1 MALTIKYN
9 PKLSPEE
16 NFNELLKDAGY
27 PVSRIADLRIAKEAT
42 PIETLPEDGRNTVV
56 YIEVPADLAAKY
68 DNENQEDVTPQTEG
82 NKVYRHR
89 YKRISLM
96 SLLNTNPVGVD
107 SEVNYDPINDTLS
120 GANKPMM
127 KLMGADKV
135 FTDEFIQSRTSISGT
150 DGDVVRYGTNRIRGS
165 FIANN
170 CFIDINLPEEATYTL
185 KADATAGKQ
194 LLFKLTLNG
203 QGDTSEYSV
212 PKGTYES
219 ADVAFA
225 GKGNTIKR
233 VPITLHDLLVLGNSV
248 LNTKYNELAYEDVP
262 YRKNFLHGKF
272 AFTRVSTVPQKTIF
286 PEGLELSIPEGAS
299 GLIRYASPMAK
310 YPEVHG
316 NVNTYVL
323 PLLAKEAA
331 DYCSKFLDTEEKFK
345 FDKIDTQ
352 SNKNIVVFK
361 TGKYNQ
367 ETDLPKFE
375 AFIGKMLNE
384 TGLER
389 TDAPTTVT
397 YDGSVVI
404 HKVFVDP
411 SDDMFMSE
419 PIYIA
424 LVPLEEK
431 LTLKEGMDGF
441 SALKLADEDTLP
453 EM

>member
-9 PKLSPEE
+9 PELSDKE

-27 PVSRIADLRIAKEAT
+27 PADRIAELRIARTE
-42 PIETLPEDGRNTVV
+42 PNETVNPADRNAIV

-68 DNENQEDVTPQTEG
+68 DNENQESITPQTEG
-82 NKVYRHR
+82 NKVFRHTYRTLN
-89 YKRISLM
+89 ISTAIKAE
-96 SLLNTNPVGVD
+96 STVID
-107 SEVNYDPINDTLS
+107 SEVGFTSDENISNSPTIRK
-120 GANKPMM
+120 AN
-127 KLMGADKV
+127 GSAAV
-135 FTDEFIQSRTSISGT
+135 FKNQEDANRIIHHGR
-150 DGDVVRYGTNRIRGS
+150 DGDVVDYGQNIYSVSFVGS
-165 FIANN
+165 LAFHGSI
-170 CFIDINLPEEATYTL
+170 PEAVTTI
-185 KADATAGKQ
+185 KADVTSGKQ

-212 PKGTYES
+212 PKGTYEG

-248 LNTKYNELAYEDVP
+248 LNTKYNELAYEDAP
-262 YRKNFLHGKF
+262 HRKQFLQNKF

-323 PLLAKEAA
+323 PLLAKESA

-389 TDAPTTVT
+389 SEAPTNIT

-453 EM
+453 EI

>member
-1 MALTIKYN
+1 M
-9 PKLSPEE
+9 
-16 NFNELLKDAGY
+16 
-27 PVSRIADLRIAKEAT
+27 
-42 PIETLPEDGRNTVV
+42 
-56 YIEVPADLAAKY
+56 
-68 DNENQEDVTPQTEG
+68 
-82 NKVYRHR
+82 
-89 YKRISLM
+89 
-96 SLLNTNPVGVD
+96 
-107 SEVNYDPINDTLS
+107 
-120 GANKPMM
+120 
-127 KLMGADKV
+127 
-135 FTDEFIQSRTSISGT
+135 
-150 DGDVVRYGTNRIRGS
+150 
-165 FIANN
+165 
-170 CFIDINLPEEATYTL
+170 
-185 KADATAGKQ
+185 
-194 LLFKLTLNG
+194 LFKLTLDG

-212 PKGTYES
+212 PKGTYEGS
-219 ADVAFA
+219 DVAFA
-225 GKGNTIKR
+225 GKGNIVKR
-233 VPITLHDLLVLGNSV
+233 VPITLYDLLVLGNSV
-248 LNTKYNELAYEDVP
+248 LNTKYNELAYEDAP
-262 YRKNFLHGKF
+262 HRKQFLRGKF

-286 PEGLELSIPEGAS
+286 PEGLELTIPEGAS

-384 TGLER
+384 TGLKRSE
-389 TDAPTTVT
+389 APTTVT

-453 EM
+453 EI

>member
-9 PKLSPEE
+9 PELSDKE

-27 PVSRIADLRIAKEAT
+27 PIDRIVELRVLKTESNETVSPAD
-42 PIETLPEDGRNTVV
+42 RNTTV
-56 YIEVPADLAAKY
+56 YIEVPADLASKY
-68 DNENQEDVTPQTEG
+68 DNQNQEDVTPQTEG
-82 NKVYRHR
+82 NKVFRHTYRKLDISTAIKAEATIIDTDVDFQPNEDISNSETIRKANGVSAVFKHQED
-89 YKRISLM
+89 YERILIHEKES
-96 SLLNTNPVGVD
+96 PV
-107 SEVNYDPINDTLS
+107 VNYGRNAYSVSFVGSL
-120 GANKPMM
+120 A
-127 KLMGADKV
+127 
-135 FTDEFIQSRTSISGT
+135 FQ
-150 DGDVVRYGTNRIRGS
+150 GDIPEAVVNV
-165 FIANN
+165 
-170 CFIDINLPEEATYTL
+170 
-185 KADATAGKQ
+185 KADATSGKQ

-212 PKGTYES
+212 PKGTYEG

-248 LNTKYNELAYEDVP
+248 LNTKYNELAYEDAP
-262 YRKNFLHGKF
+262 HRKQFLHDKF

-299 GLIRYASPMAK
+299 GLIRYASSMAK

-389 TDAPTTVT
+389 SEAPTTVT

-453 EM
+453 EI

>member
-9 PKLSPEE
+9 PELSDKE
-16 NFNELLKDAGY
+16 NFDELLKNAGY
-27 PVSRIADLRIAKEAT
+27 PADRIAELRIAQT
-42 PIETLPEDGRNTVV
+42 VPNETVNPADRNTTV

-68 DNENQEDVTPQTEG
+68 DNENQESITPQTEG
-82 NKVYRHR
+82 NKVFRHTYRTLN
-89 YKRISLM
+89 ISTAIKAE
-96 SLLNTNPVGVD
+96 STVID
-107 SEVNYDPINDTLS
+107 SEVGFTADEDISNSPTIRK
-120 GANKPMM
+120 AN
-127 KLMGADKV
+127 GSAAV
-135 FTDEFIQSRTSISGT
+135 FKNQEDANRIIHHGRDS
-150 DGDVVRYGTNRIRGS
+150 DVVDYGQNVYSVSFVGS
-165 FIANN
+165 LAFHGSI
-170 CFIDINLPEEATYTL
+170 PEAVTTI
-185 KADATAGKQ
+185 KADATSGKQ

-212 PKGTYES
+212 PKGTYEG

-248 LNTKYNELAYEDVP
+248 LNTKYNELAYEDAP
-262 YRKNFLHGKF
+262 HRKQFLHDKF

-389 TDAPTTVT
+389 SEAPTSIT

-453 EM
+453 EI

>member
-9 PKLSPEE
+9 PELSDTE

-27 PVSRIADLRIAKEAT
+27 PADRIADLRIARSE
-42 PIETLPEDGRNTVV
+42 PNETVNPADRNTTV

-68 DNENQEDVTPQTEG
+68 DNQNQEEITPQTEG
-82 NKVYRHR
+82 NKVFRHR
-89 YKRISLM
+89 YRRLDFTTTFKAESTVI
-96 SLLNTNPVGVD
+96 D
-107 SEVNYDPINDTLS
+107 SEVNFQPGAESINNSQVLRKAS
-120 GANKPMM
+120 GIT
-127 KLMGADKV
+127 DV
-135 FTDEFIQSRTSISGT
+135 FKKQEDISRIIFHGRDAEVVNYGQNIYSIAFGNSLAFHG
-150 DGDVVRYGTNRIRGS
+150 YIS
-165 FIANN
+165 
-170 CFIDINLPEEATYTL
+170 EAVTTV

-212 PKGTYES
+212 PKGTYDG

-248 LNTKYNELAYEDVP
+248 LNTKYNELAYEDAP
-262 YRKNFLHGKF
+262 HRKQFLHDKF

-286 PEGLELSIPEGAS
+286 PEGLELTIPEGAS

-345 FDKIDTQ
+345 FDKIEVQ
-352 SNKNIVVFK
+352 SNKTFVVFK
-361 TGKYNQ
+361 TTKYNQ
-367 ETDLPKFE
+367 ETDLPKFD
-375 AFIGKMLNE
+375 AFLTKMLND
-384 TGLER
+384 TGLEKSEP
-389 TDAPTTVT
+389 ASSVT
-397 YDGSVVI
+397 YTGSAVI

-424 LVPLEEK
+424 LVPPETEK

-453 EM
+453 EI

>member
-9 PKLSPEE
+9 PELSDRE
-16 NFNELLKDAGY
+16 NFDELLKNAGY
-27 PVSRIADLRIAKEAT
+27 PADRIAELRIAQT
-42 PIETLPEDGRNTVV
+42 VPNETVSPADRNTTV

-68 DNENQEDVTPQTEG
+68 DNENQESITPQTEG
-82 NKVYRHR
+82 NKVFRHTYRTLN
-89 YKRISLM
+89 ISTAIKAE
-96 SLLNTNPVGVD
+96 STVID
-107 SEVNYDPINDTLS
+107 SEVGFTADEDITNSPTIRK
-120 GANKPMM
+120 ANGSAAIFKNQEDANRIIYH
-127 KLMGADKV
+127 G
-135 FTDEFIQSRTSISGT
+135 R
-150 DGDVVRYGTNRIRGS
+150 DGDVVDYGQNIYSVSFVGS
-165 FIANN
+165 LAFHGSI
-170 CFIDINLPEEATYTL
+170 PEAVMTI
-185 KADATAGKQ
+185 KADVTAGKQ

-212 PKGTYES
+212 PKGTYEG

-248 LNTKYNELAYEDVP
+248 LNTKYNELAYEDAP
-262 YRKNFLHGKF
+262 HRKQFLHDKF

-431 LTLKEGMDGF
+431 LTIKEGMDGF

-453 EM
+453 EI

>member
-9 PKLSPEE
+9 PELSDKE

-27 PVSRIADLRIAKEAT
+27 PADRIADLRIART
-42 PIETLPEDGRNTVV
+42 VPNETVNPADRNTTV

-68 DNENQEDVTPQTEG
+68 DNEHQESITPQTEG
-82 NKVYRHR
+82 NKVFRHTYRTLN
-89 YKRISLM
+89 ISTAIKAE
-96 SLLNTNPVGVD
+96 STVID
-107 SEVNYDPINDTLS
+107 SEVGFQPSEYIYDS
-120 GANKPMM
+120 SVMRKANGIAAIFKNQE
-127 KLMGADKV
+127 DV
-135 FTDEFIQSRTSISGT
+135 SRIVLHGKDRELVGYGQNVYSVSFV
-150 DGDVVRYGTNRIRGS
+150 DSLAFHGDIPEAVVTV
-165 FIANN
+165 
-170 CFIDINLPEEATYTL
+170 

-212 PKGTYES
+212 PKGTYEGS
-219 ADVAFA
+219 DVAFA
-225 GKGNTIKR
+225 GKGNVIKH

-248 LNTKYNELAYEDVP
+248 LNTKYNELAYEDAP
-262 YRKNFLHGKF
+262 HRKQFLHDKF

-323 PLLAKEAA
+323 QLLAKEAA

-389 TDAPTTVT
+389 TDAPTTIT

-453 EM
+453 EI

>member
-9 PKLSPEE
+9 PELSDKE

-27 PVSRIADLRIAKEAT
+27 PADRIAELRIAKTESN
-42 PIETLPEDGRNTVV
+42 ETVSPADRNTTV

-68 DNENQEDVTPQTEG
+68 NNENQESITPQTEG
-82 NKVYRHR
+82 NKVFRHTYRTLN
-89 YKRISLM
+89 ISTAIKAE
-96 SLLNTNPVGVD
+96 STVID
-107 SEVNYDPINDTLS
+107 SEVGFTADEDITNSPTIRK
-120 GANKPMM
+120 ANGSAAIFKNQED
-127 KLMGADKV
+127 A
-135 FTDEFIQSRTSISGT
+135 SRIIHHGRY
-150 DGDVVRYGTNRIRGS
+150 GDVVDYGQNIYSVSFVGS
-165 FIANN
+165 LAFHGSI
-170 CFIDINLPEEATYTL
+170 PEAVTTI

-212 PKGTYES
+212 PKGTYEGS
-219 ADVAFA
+219 DVAFA

-248 LNTKYNELAYEDVP
+248 LNTKYNELAYEDAP
-262 YRKNFLHGKF
+262 HRKQFLQNKF

-299 GLIRYASPMAK
+299 GLIRYASHMAK

-323 PLLAKEAA
+323 PLLAKEVA

-389 TDAPTTVT
+389 TEAPTTVT

-453 EM
+453 EI

>member
-9 PKLSPEE
+9 PQLSDRE

-27 PVSRIADLRIAKEAT
+27 PEARIADLGILKSE
-42 PIETLPEDGRNTVV
+42 PNETVSPADRNTTV

-68 DNENQEDVTPQTEG
+68 DNQNQEDVTPQTEG
-82 NKVYRHR
+82 NKVFKHR
-89 YKRISLM
+89 YRKLEIS
-96 SLLNTNPVGVD
+96 TAIKAEATVID
-107 SEVNYDPINDTLS
+107 SEVGFQPGEDMSSSKIIRKANGSSDIFKHQEDYERIYIHEKKSPVVNYGRNVYSVSFVNSLAFQGNIPE
-120 GANKPMM
+120 A
-127 KLMGADKV
+127 
-135 FTDEFIQSRTSISGT
+135 
-150 DGDVVRYGTNRIRGS
+150 VVNV
-165 FIANN
+165 
-170 CFIDINLPEEATYTL
+170 

-194 LLFKLTLNG
+194 LLFKLTLDG

-212 PKGTYES
+212 PKGTYEG

-262 YRKNFLHGKF
+262 YRKNFLHDKF

-389 TDAPTTVT
+389 TDAPTTIT

>member
-9 PKLSPEE
+9 PELSDRE

-27 PVSRIADLRIAKEAT
+27 PADRIADLRIARSE
-42 PIETLPEDGRNTVV
+42 PNETINPADRNTTV

-68 DNENQEDVTPQTEG
+68 DNENQESITPQTEG
-82 NKVYRHR
+82 NKVFRHTYRTLN
-89 YKRISLM
+89 ISTAIKAE
-96 SLLNTNPVGVD
+96 STVID
-107 SEVNYDPINDTLS
+107 SEVGFQSDEDISNSPTIRK
-120 GANKPMM
+120 ANGSAVIFKNQE
-127 KLMGADKV
+127 DV
-135 FTDEFIQSRTSISGT
+135 SRIIHHGRDS
-150 DGDVVRYGTNRIRGS
+150 DVVDYGQNVYSVSFVGS
-165 FIANN
+165 LAFHGSI
-170 CFIDINLPEEATYTL
+170 PEAVTTI

-212 PKGTYES
+212 PKGTYAG

-225 GKGNTIKR
+225 GKGNTVKH

-248 LNTKYNELAYEDVP
+248 LNKKYEELAYEDVP
-262 YRKNFLHGKF
+262 HRKQFLRGKF

-286 PEGLELSIPEGAS
+286 PEGLELTIPEGAS

-345 FDKIDTQ
+345 FDKIEVQ
-352 SNKNIVVFK
+352 SNKTFVVFK
-361 TGKYNQ
+361 TTKYNQ
-367 ETDLPKFE
+367 ETDLPKFD
-375 AFIGKMLNE
+375 AFLTKMLNE
-384 TGLER
+384 TGLEKSEP
-389 TDAPTTVT
+389 ASSVT
-397 YDGSVVI
+397 YTGSAVI

-424 LVPLEEK
+424 LVPPETEK

-453 EM
+453 EI

>member
-9 PKLSPEE
+9 PELSDRE

-27 PVSRIADLRIAKEAT
+27 PAGRIADLKIARTEPNETINPSDRNAT
-42 PIETLPEDGRNTVV
+42 V

-68 DNENQEDVTPQTEG
+68 DNQNQEDVTPQTEG
-82 NKVYRHR
+82 NKVFRHTYRTLN
-89 YKRISLM
+89 ISTAIKAE
-96 SLLNTNPVGVD
+96 STVID
-107 SEVNYDPINDTLS
+107 SEVGFQPGEYINDS
-120 GANKPMM
+120 SVMRKANGIAAIFKNQE
-127 KLMGADKV
+127 DV
-135 FTDEFIQSRTSISGT
+135 SRIVLHGKDRELVNYGQNVYSVSFVNSLAFH
-150 DGDVVRYGTNRIRGS
+150 GDIPEAVVTV
-165 FIANN
+165 
-170 CFIDINLPEEATYTL
+170 
-185 KADATAGKQ
+185 KADTTSGKQ

-212 PKGTYES
+212 PKGTYEG

-262 YRKNFLHGKF
+262 HRKQFLHDKF

-286 PEGLELSIPEGAS
+286 PEGLELTIPEGAS

-331 DYCSKFLDTEEKFK
+331 DYCSKFLDTEGKFK

>member
-9 PKLSPEE
+9 PELSDRE

-27 PVSRIADLRIAKEAT
+27 PADRIADLRIARTEPNETINPADRNAT
-42 PIETLPEDGRNTVV
+42 V

-68 DNENQEDVTPQTEG
+68 DNENQESITPQTEG
-82 NKVYRHR
+82 NKVFRHTYRTLN
-89 YKRISLM
+89 ISTAIKAE
-96 SLLNTNPVGVD
+96 STVID
-107 SEVNYDPINDTLS
+107 SEVGFQQDEDISNSPTIRK
-120 GANKPMM
+120 ANGSAAIFKNQEDA
-127 KLMGADKV
+127 GR
-135 FTDEFIQSRTSISGT
+135 IIHHGR
-150 DGDVVRYGTNRIRGS
+150 DGDVVDYGQNFYSVSFVGS
-165 FIANN
+165 LAFHGSI
-170 CFIDINLPEEATYTL
+170 PEAVTTI

-212 PKGTYES
+212 PKGTYDG

-248 LNTKYNELAYEDVP
+248 LNTKYNELAYEDAP
-262 YRKNFLHGKF
+262 HRKQFLHDKF

-310 YPEVHG
+310 YTEVHG

-389 TDAPTTVT
+389 SEAPTTVT

-411 SDDMFMSE
+411 SDNMFMSE

-431 LTLKEGMDGF
+431 LTLKEGMGGF

-453 EM
+453 EI

>member
-9 PKLSPEE
+9 PELSDRE

-27 PVSRIADLRIAKEAT
+27 PADRIADLRIARSE
-42 PIETLPEDGRNTVV
+42 PNETVNPADRNTTV

-68 DNENQEDVTPQTEG
+68 DNENQEAITPQTEG
-82 NKVYRHR
+82 NKVFRHTYRTLDITTAI
-89 YKRISLM
+89 KAESTVI
-96 SLLNTNPVGVD
+96 D
-107 SEVNYDPINDTLS
+107 SEVGFQQDEDISNSPTIRKANGSAAIFKNQEDT
-120 GANKPMM
+120 GRIIHH
-127 KLMGADKV
+127 G
-135 FTDEFIQSRTSISGT
+135 R
-150 DGDVVRYGTNRIRGS
+150 DGDVVDYGQNVYSVSFVGS
-165 FIANN
+165 LAFHGSI
-170 CFIDINLPEEATYTL
+170 PEAVTTI

-203 QGDTSEYSV
+203 QDDTSEYSV
-212 PKGTYES
+212 PKGTYEG

-248 LNTKYNELAYEDVP
+248 LNTKYNELAYEDAP
-262 YRKNFLHGKF
+262 HRKQFLQNKF

-316 NVNTYVL
+316 NVNTYML

-389 TDAPTTVT
+389 SEAPTTIT

-453 EM
+453 EI

>member
-1 MALTIKYN
+1 MVLTIKYN
-9 PKLSPEE
+9 PELSDRE

-27 PVSRIADLRIAKEAT
+27 PEARIADLRILKSE
-42 PIETLPEDGRNTVV
+42 PNETVSPADRNTTV

-68 DNENQEDVTPQTEG
+68 DNENQESITPQTEG
-82 NKVYRHR
+82 NKVFRHTYRTLN
-89 YKRISLM
+89 ISTAIKAE
-96 SLLNTNPVGVD
+96 STVID
-107 SEVNYDPINDTLS
+107 SEVGFTADEDITNSPTIRK
-120 GANKPMM
+120 ANSS
-127 KLMGADKV
+127 AAV
-135 FTDEFIQSRTSISGT
+135 FKNQEDANRIIHHGR
-150 DGDVVRYGTNRIRGS
+150 DGDVVDYGQNIYSVSFVGS
-165 FIANN
+165 LAFHGSI
-170 CFIDINLPEEATYTL
+170 PEAVTMI

-212 PKGTYES
+212 PKGTYEG

-248 LNTKYNELAYEDVP
+248 LNTKYNELAYEDAP
-262 YRKNFLHGKF
+262 HRKQFLQNKF

-345 FDKIDTQ
+345 LDKIDTQ

-389 TDAPTTVT
+389 SEAPTTVT

-453 EM
+453 EI

>member
-9 PKLSPEE
+9 PELSDRE

-27 PVSRIADLRIAKEAT
+27 PADRIADLRIARTEPNETINPADRNAT
-42 PIETLPEDGRNTVV
+42 V

-68 DNENQEDVTPQTEG
+68 DNENQENITPQTEG
-82 NKVYRHR
+82 NKVFRHTYRTLD
-89 YKRISLM
+89 ISTAIKAE
-96 SLLNTNPVGVD
+96 STVID
-107 SEVNYDPINDTLS
+107 SEVGFTADEDITNSPTIRK
-120 GANKPMM
+120 AN
-127 KLMGADKV
+127 GSAAV
-135 FTDEFIQSRTSISGT
+135 FKNQEDFNRIIHHGR
-150 DGDVVRYGTNRIRGS
+150 DGDVVDYGQNIYSVSFVGS
-165 FIANN
+165 LAFHGSI
-170 CFIDINLPEEATYTL
+170 PEAVTTI

-212 PKGTYES
+212 PKGTYEG

-248 LNTKYNELAYEDVP
+248 LNTKYNELAYEDAP
-262 YRKNFLHGKF
+262 HRKQFLHDKF

-310 YPEVHG
+310 YPEVHE

-389 TDAPTTVT
+389 SEAPTTVT

-453 EM
+453 EI

>member
-1 MALTIKYN
+1 MTLTIKYN
-9 PKLSPEE
+9 PKLSDRE

-27 PVSRIADLRIAKEAT
+27 PADRIADLRIARTEPNETINPADRNAT
-42 PIETLPEDGRNTVV
+42 V

-68 DNENQEDVTPQTEG
+68 DNENQKNITPQTEG
-82 NKVYRHR
+82 NKVFRHTYRTLD
-89 YKRISLM
+89 ISTAIKAE
-96 SLLNTNPVGVD
+96 STVID
-107 SEVNYDPINDTLS
+107 SEVGFTADEDITNSPTIRK
-120 GANKPMM
+120 AN
-127 KLMGADKV
+127 GSAAV
-135 FTDEFIQSRTSISGT
+135 FKNQEDFNRIIHHGR
-150 DGDVVRYGTNRIRGS
+150 DGDVVDYGQNIYSVSFVGS
-165 FIANN
+165 LAFHGSI
-170 CFIDINLPEEATYTL
+170 PEAVTTI
-185 KADATAGKQ
+185 KADVTSGKQ

-212 PKGTYES
+212 PKGTYEG

-248 LNTKYNELAYEDVP
+248 LNTKYNELAYEDAP
-262 YRKNFLHGKF
+262 HRKQFLHDKF

-389 TDAPTTVT
+389 TEAPTSVT

-453 EM
+453 EI

>member
-9 PKLSPEE
+9 PELSDRE

-27 PVSRIADLRIAKEAT
+27 PEARIADLRILKSE
-42 PIETLPEDGRNTVV
+42 PNETVSPADRNTTV

-68 DNENQEDVTPQTEG
+68 DNENQESITPQTEG
-82 NKVYRHR
+82 NKVFRHTYRTLN
-89 YKRISLM
+89 ISTAIKAE
-96 SLLNTNPVGVD
+96 STVID
-107 SEVNYDPINDTLS
+107 SEVGFTADEDITNSPTIRK
-120 GANKPMM
+120 AN
-127 KLMGADKV
+127 GSAAV
-135 FTDEFIQSRTSISGT
+135 FKNQEDASRIIHHGRDDDVVDYGQNVYSISF
-150 DGDVVRYGTNRIRGS
+150 VGS
-165 FIANN
+165 LAFHGSI
-170 CFIDINLPEEATYTL
+170 PEAVTTI

-212 PKGTYES
+212 PKGTYEG

-262 YRKNFLHGKF
+262 HRKNFLQNKF

-316 NVNTYVL
+316 NVNTYML

-389 TDAPTTVT
+389 SEAPTTVT

-453 EM
+453 EI

>member
-1 MALTIKYN
+1 MALPIKYD
-9 PKLSPEE
+9 PKITPQE
-16 NFNELLKDAGY
+16 NFNNLLKDAGY
-27 PVSRIADLRIAKEAT
+27 PESRIADLKVIKG
-42 PIETLPEDGRNTVV
+42 PKKIENDPNGRNTEI
-56 YIEVPADLAAKY
+56 YFEVPADLAAKY
-68 DNENQEDVTPQTEG
+68 DNQNQEDVTPQTEG
-82 NKVYRHR
+82 NKVFKHR
-89 YKRISLM
+89 YKR
-96 SLLNTNPVGVD
+96 LNLFNFIKMNSVLIDSEIGYEENKKIKGNIHTIKALGLDVFYPVVQFENIDGHDWDEYRYGDNPVDYIVIDDKCFD
-107 SEVNYDPINDTLS
+107 STGGE
-120 GANKPMM
+120 
-127 KLMGADKV
+127 
-135 FTDEFIQSRTSISGT
+135 FTGYPTI
-150 DGDVVRYGTNRIRGS
+150 
-165 FIANN
+165 
-170 CFIDINLPEEATYTL
+170 TL
-185 KADATAGKQ
+185 KADATSGKQ

-212 PKGTYES
+212 PKGTYDG

-225 GKGNTIKR
+225 GKGNVIKH

-262 YRKNFLHGKF
+262 HRKRFLQNKF
-272 AFTRVSTVPQKTIF
+272 AFTRVATVPQKTIF

-345 FDKIDTQ
+345 FDKIDNQ

-389 TDAPTTVT
+389 SDAPSTIT

>member
-9 PKLSPEE
+9 PELSDKE

-27 PVSRIADLRIAKEAT
+27 PADRIAELRIAKTESN
-42 PIETLPEDGRNTVV
+42 ETVSPADRNTTV
-56 YIEVPADLAAKY
+56 YIEVPTDLAAKY
-68 DNENQEDVTPQTEG
+68 NNENQESIAPQTQG
-82 NKVYRHR
+82 NKVFRHTYRTLN
-89 YKRISLM
+89 ISTVIKTE
-96 SLLNTNPVGVD
+96 STVID
-107 SEVNYDPINDTLS
+107 SEVGFTADEDITNSPTIRK
-120 GANKPMM
+120 ANGSAAIFKNQEDANRIIHH
-127 KLMGADKV
+127 G
-135 FTDEFIQSRTSISGT
+135 R
-150 DGDVVRYGTNRIRGS
+150 DGDVVDYGQNIYSVSFVGS
-165 FIANN
+165 LAFHGSI
-170 CFIDINLPEEATYTL
+170 PEAVTTI

-212 PKGTYES
+212 PKGTYEGS
-219 ADVAFA
+219 DVAFA

-248 LNTKYNELAYEDVP
+248 LNTKYNELAYEDAP
-262 YRKNFLHGKF
+262 HRKQFLQNKF
-272 AFTRVSTVPQKTIF
+272 AFTRVSIVPQKTIF

-323 PLLAKEAA
+323 PLLAKEVA

-384 TGLER
+384 TGLGR
-389 TDAPTTVT
+389 TEAPTTVT

-453 EM
+453 EI

>member
-9 PKLSPEE
+9 PELSDRE

-27 PVSRIADLRIAKEAT
+27 PADRIAELRITKTESN
-42 PIETLPEDGRNTVV
+42 ETVSPADRNTTV

-68 DNENQEDVTPQTEG
+68 DNENQESITPQTEG
-82 NKVYRHR
+82 NKVFRHTYRTLN
-89 YKRISLM
+89 ISTAIKAE
-96 SLLNTNPVGVD
+96 STVID
-107 SEVNYDPINDTLS
+107 SEVGFT
-120 GANKPMM
+120 
-127 KLMGADKV
+127 ADE
-135 FTDEFIQSRTSISGT
+135 DISNSRTIRKANGSAAIFKNQEDANRIIHHGRDS
-150 DGDVVRYGTNRIRGS
+150 DVVDYGQNFYSVSFVGS
-165 FIANN
+165 LAFHGSI
-170 CFIDINLPEEATYTL
+170 PEAVTTI
-185 KADATAGKQ
+185 KADATSGKQ

-212 PKGTYES
+212 PKGTYEG

-248 LNTKYNELAYEDVP
+248 LNTKYNELAYEDAP
-262 YRKNFLHGKF
+262 HRKQFLQNKF

-345 FDKIDTQ
+345 FDKIDIQ

-389 TDAPTTVT
+389 SEAPATVT
-397 YDGSVVI
+397 YDGSAVI

-453 EM
+453 EI

>member
-9 PKLSPEE
+9 PELSDRE

-27 PVSRIADLRIAKEAT
+27 PTDRIADLRIVRSE
-42 PIETLPEDGRNTVV
+42 PNETINPADRNTTV

-68 DNENQEDVTPQTEG
+68 DNENQESITPQTEG
-82 NKVYRHR
+82 NKVFRHTYRTLN
-89 YKRISLM
+89 ISTAIKAE
-96 SLLNTNPVGVD
+96 STVID
-107 SEVNYDPINDTLS
+107 SEVGFQSDEDISNSPTIRK
-120 GANKPMM
+120 ANGSAVIFKNQE
-127 KLMGADKV
+127 DV
-135 FTDEFIQSRTSISGT
+135 SRIIHHGRDS
-150 DGDVVRYGTNRIRGS
+150 DVVDYGQNVYSVSFVGS
-165 FIANN
+165 LAFHGSI
-170 CFIDINLPEEATYTL
+170 PEAVTTI

-212 PKGTYES
+212 PKGTYAG

-225 GKGNTIKR
+225 GKGNTVKH

-248 LNTKYNELAYEDVP
+248 LNKKYEELAYEDVP
-262 YRKNFLHGKF
+262 HRKQFLRGKF

-286 PEGLELSIPEGAS
+286 PEGLELTIPEGAS

-345 FDKIDTQ
+345 FDKIEVQ
-352 SNKNIVVFK
+352 SNKTFVVFK
-361 TGKYNQ
+361 TTKYNQ
-367 ETDLPKFE
+367 ETDLPKFD
-375 AFIGKMLNE
+375 AFLTKMLND
-384 TGLER
+384 TGLEKSEP
-389 TDAPTTVT
+389 ASSVT
-397 YDGSVVI
+397 YTGSAVI

-424 LVPLEEK
+424 LVPPETEK

-453 EM
+453 EI

>member
-9 PKLSPEE
+9 PELSDRE

-27 PVSRIADLRIAKEAT
+27 PADRIADLRIARSE
-42 PIETLPEDGRNTVV
+42 PNETVNPADRNTTV
-56 YIEVPADLAAKY
+56 YIEVPTDLAAKY
-68 DNENQEDVTPQTEG
+68 DNENQEAITPQTEG
-82 NKVYRHR
+82 NKVFRHTYRTLDITTAI
-89 YKRISLM
+89 KAESTVI
-96 SLLNTNPVGVD
+96 D
-107 SEVNYDPINDTLS
+107 SEVGFQQDEDISNSPTIRK
-120 GANKPMM
+120 ANGSAAIFKNQEDA
-127 KLMGADKV
+127 GR
-135 FTDEFIQSRTSISGT
+135 IIHHGR
-150 DGDVVRYGTNRIRGS
+150 DGDVVDYGQNVYSVSFVGS
-165 FIANN
+165 LAFHGSI
-170 CFIDINLPEEATYTL
+170 PEAVTTI

-203 QGDTSEYSV
+203 QDDTSEYSV
-212 PKGTYES
+212 PKGTYEG

-248 LNTKYNELAYEDVP
+248 LNTKYNELAYEDAP
-262 YRKNFLHGKF
+262 HRKQFLQNKF

-299 GLIRYASPMAK
+299 GLICYASPMAK

-389 TDAPTTVT
+389 SEASTTIT

-453 EM
+453 EI

>member
-9 PKLSPEE
+9 PGLSDRE

-27 PVSRIADLRIAKEAT
+27 PADRIADLRIARSE
-42 PIETLPEDGRNTVV
+42 PNETINPTDRNTTV

-68 DNENQEDVTPQTEG
+68 DNENQESITPQTEG
-82 NKVYRHR
+82 NKVFRHTYRTLD
-89 YKRISLM
+89 ISTAIKAE
-96 SLLNTNPVGVD
+96 STVID
-107 SEVNYDPINDTLS
+107 SEVGFTADEDISNSPTIRK
-120 GANKPMM
+120 ANGSAAIFKNQED
-127 KLMGADKV
+127 A
-135 FTDEFIQSRTSISGT
+135 SRIIHHGR
-150 DGDVVRYGTNRIRGS
+150 DGDVVDYGQNVYSVSFVGS
-165 FIANN
+165 LAFHGSI
-170 CFIDINLPEEATYTL
+170 PEAVTTI
-185 KADATAGKQ
+185 KADATSGKQ

-212 PKGTYES
+212 PKGTYEG

-225 GKGNTIKR
+225 GKGNTIKH

-262 YRKNFLHGKF
+262 YRKQFLHDKF

-389 TDAPTTVT
+389 TDAPATIT

-441 SALKLADEDTLP
+441 SALKLSDEDTLP
-453 EM
+453 EI

>member
-9 PKLSPEE
+9 PELSDKE

-27 PVSRIADLRIAKEAT
+27 PADRIAELRIAKTESN
-42 PIETLPEDGRNTVV
+42 ETVSPADRNTTV

-68 DNENQEDVTPQTEG
+68 DNENQESITPQTEG
-82 NKVYRHR
+82 NKVFRHTYRTLD
-89 YKRISLM
+89 ISTAIKAE
-96 SLLNTNPVGVD
+96 STVID
-107 SEVNYDPINDTLS
+107 SEVGFTADEDITNSPTIRK
-120 GANKPMM
+120 AN
-127 KLMGADKV
+127 GSAAV
-135 FTDEFIQSRTSISGT
+135 FKNQEDA
-150 DGDVVRYGTNRIRGS
+150 NRIIHHGRDSDVIDYGQNIYSVSFVGS
-165 FIANN
+165 LAFHGSI
-170 CFIDINLPEEATYTL
+170 PEAVTMI

-212 PKGTYES
+212 PKGTYEG

-248 LNTKYNELAYEDVP
+248 LNTKYNELAYEDAP
-262 YRKNFLHGKF
+262 HRKQFLHDKF

-389 TDAPTTVT
+389 SEAPTTIT

-453 EM
+453 EI

>member
-9 PKLSPEE
+9 PELSDRE

-27 PVSRIADLRIAKEAT
+27 PEARIADLRILKSE
-42 PIETLPEDGRNTVV
+42 PNETVSPADRNTTV

-68 DNENQEDVTPQTEG
+68 DNENQESITPQTEG
-82 NKVYRHR
+82 NKVFRHTYRTLN
-89 YKRISLM
+89 ISTAIKAE
-96 SLLNTNPVGVD
+96 STVID
-107 SEVNYDPINDTLS
+107 SEVGFTADEDITNSPTIRK
-120 GANKPMM
+120 AN
-127 KLMGADKV
+127 GSAAV
-135 FTDEFIQSRTSISGT
+135 FKNQEDASRIIHHGRDDDVVDYGQNVYSISF
-150 DGDVVRYGTNRIRGS
+150 VGS
-165 FIANN
+165 LAFHGSI
-170 CFIDINLPEEATYTL
+170 PEAVTTI

-212 PKGTYES
+212 PKGTYEG

-262 YRKNFLHGKF
+262 HRKNFLQNKF

-389 TDAPTTVT
+389 SEAPTTVT

-404 HKVFVDP
+404 HKVFIDP

-453 EM
+453 EI

>member
-9 PKLSPEE
+9 PELSDRE

-27 PVSRIADLRIAKEAT
+27 PADRIADLRIARTEPNETINPADRNAT
-42 PIETLPEDGRNTVV
+42 V

-68 DNENQEDVTPQTEG
+68 DNENQESITPQTEG
-82 NKVYRHR
+82 NKVFRHTYRTLN
-89 YKRISLM
+89 ISTAIKAE
-96 SLLNTNPVGVD
+96 STVID
-107 SEVNYDPINDTLS
+107 SEVGFTADEDITNSPTIRK
-120 GANKPMM
+120 AN
-127 KLMGADKV
+127 GSAAV
-135 FTDEFIQSRTSISGT
+135 FKNQEDANRIIHHGR
-150 DGDVVRYGTNRIRGS
+150 DGDVVDYGQNIYSVSFVGS
-165 FIANN
+165 LAFHGSI
-170 CFIDINLPEEATYTL
+170 PEAITTI
-185 KADATAGKQ
+185 KADVTSGKQ

-212 PKGTYES
+212 PKGTYDG

-225 GKGNTIKR
+225 GKGNIIKR

-248 LNTKYNELAYEDVP
+248 LNKKYEELAYEDAP
-262 YRKNFLHGKF
+262 HRKQFLRGKF

-345 FDKIDTQ
+345 FDKIDNQ

-389 TDAPTTVT
+389 TDAPSTIT

>member
-9 PKLSPEE
+9 PELSDHE

-27 PVSRIADLRIAKEAT
+27 PEARIADLRILKSE
-42 PIETLPEDGRNTVV
+42 PNETVSPADRNTTV

-68 DNENQEDVTPQTEG
+68 DNQNQEDVTPQTES
-82 NKVYRHR
+82 NKVFKHR
-89 YKRISLM
+89 YRKLEISTAIKAEA
-96 SLLNTNPVGVD
+96 SVVD
-107 SEVNYDPINDTLS
+107 SEVGYQPGEYIYESQTIRK
-120 GANKPMM
+120 ANGI
-127 KLMGADKV
+127 LDV
-135 FTDEFIQSRTSISGT
+135 FKKQEDISKIILHGKERELVGYGRNEYSISFVNSLAFQ
-150 DGDVVRYGTNRIRGS
+150 GDIPEAVVNV
-165 FIANN
+165 
-170 CFIDINLPEEATYTL
+170 
-185 KADATAGKQ
+185 KADATSGKQ

-212 PKGTYES
+212 PKGTYEG

-262 YRKNFLHGKF
+262 YRKNFLHDKF

-352 SNKNIVVFK
+352 SNKNIIVFK

-389 TDAPTTVT
+389 TDAPTTIT

>member
-9 PKLSPEE
+9 PELSDRE

-27 PVSRIADLRIAKEAT
+27 PADRIADLRIARSE
-42 PIETLPEDGRNTVV
+42 PNETVNPADRNTTV

-68 DNENQEDVTPQTEG
+68 DNENQEAITPQTEG
-82 NKVYRHR
+82 NKVFRHTYRTLDITTAI
-89 YKRISLM
+89 KAESTVI
-96 SLLNTNPVGVD
+96 D
-107 SEVNYDPINDTLS
+107 SEVGFQQDEDIYNSPTIRK
-120 GANKPMM
+120 ANGSAAIFKNQEDA
-127 KLMGADKV
+127 GR
-135 FTDEFIQSRTSISGT
+135 IIHHGR
-150 DGDVVRYGTNRIRGS
+150 DGDVVDYGQNVYSVSFVGS
-165 FIANN
+165 LAFHGSI
-170 CFIDINLPEEATYTL
+170 PEAVTTI

-203 QGDTSEYSV
+203 QDDTSEYSV
-212 PKGTYES
+212 PKGTYEG

-233 VPITLHDLLVLGNSV
+233 VPITLYDLLVLGNSV
-248 LNTKYNELAYEDVP
+248 LNTKYNELAYEDAP
-262 YRKNFLHGKF
+262 HRKQFLQNKF

-389 TDAPTTVT
+389 SEAPTTIT

-453 EM
+453 EI

>member
-9 PKLSPEE
+9 PELSDKE

-27 PVSRIADLRIAKEAT
+27 PADRIAELRIAKTESN
-42 PIETLPEDGRNTVV
+42 ETVSPADRNTTV

-68 DNENQEDVTPQTEG
+68 DNENQESITPQTEG
-82 NKVYRHR
+82 NKVFRHTYRTLN
-89 YKRISLM
+89 ISTAIKAE
-96 SLLNTNPVGVD
+96 STVID
-107 SEVNYDPINDTLS
+107 SEVGFTADEDITNSPTIRK
-120 GANKPMM
+120 ANGSAAIFKNQED
-127 KLMGADKV
+127 A
-135 FTDEFIQSRTSISGT
+135 SRIIHYGR
-150 DGDVVRYGTNRIRGS
+150 DGDVVDYGQNVYSVSFVGS
-165 FIANN
+165 LAFHGSI
-170 CFIDINLPEEATYTL
+170 PEAVTTI

-203 QGDTSEYSV
+203 QDDTSEYSV
-212 PKGTYES
+212 PKGTYEG

-248 LNTKYNELAYEDVP
+248 LNTKYNELAYEDAP
-262 YRKNFLHGKF
+262 HRKQFLQNKF

-389 TDAPTTVT
+389 SEAPTTIT

-453 EM
+453 EI

>member
-9 PKLSPEE
+9 PELSDRE

-27 PVSRIADLRIAKEAT
+27 PADQIADLRIVRSE
-42 PIETLPEDGRNTVV
+42 PNETINPADRNTTV

-68 DNENQEDVTPQTEG
+68 DNENQESITPRTEG
-82 NKVYRHR
+82 NKVFRHTYRTLN
-89 YKRISLM
+89 ISTAIKAE
-96 SLLNTNPVGVD
+96 STVID
-107 SEVNYDPINDTLS
+107 SEVGFQSDEDISNSPTIRK
-120 GANKPMM
+120 ANGSAVIFKNQE
-127 KLMGADKV
+127 DV
-135 FTDEFIQSRTSISGT
+135 SRIIHHGRDS
-150 DGDVVRYGTNRIRGS
+150 DVVDYGQNVYSVSFVGS
-165 FIANN
+165 LAFHGSI
-170 CFIDINLPEEATYTL
+170 PEAVTTI

-212 PKGTYES
+212 PKGTYAG

-225 GKGNTIKR
+225 GKGNTVKH

-248 LNTKYNELAYEDVP
+248 LNKKYEELAYEDVP
-262 YRKNFLHGKF
+262 HRKQFLRGKF

-286 PEGLELSIPEGAS
+286 PEGLELTIPEGAS

-345 FDKIDTQ
+345 FDKIEVQ
-352 SNKNIVVFK
+352 SNKTFVVFK
-361 TGKYNQ
+361 TTKYNQ
-367 ETDLPKFE
+367 ETDLPKFD
-375 AFIGKMLNE
+375 AFLTKMLND
-384 TGLER
+384 TGLEKSEP
-389 TDAPTTVT
+389 ASSVT
-397 YDGSVVI
+397 YTGSAVI

-424 LVPLEEK
+424 LVPPETEK

-453 EM
+453 EI

>member
-9 PKLSPEE
+9 PELSDKE

-27 PVSRIADLRIAKEAT
+27 PTDRIAELRVLKTESN
-42 PIETLPEDGRNTVV
+42 ETVSPADRNTTV

-68 DNENQEDVTPQTEG
+68 DNQNQEDVTPQTEG
-82 NKVYRHR
+82 NKVFRHTYR
-89 YKRISLM
+89 KLDISTAIKAEATVIDTEVDFQPNEDI
-96 SLLNTNPVGVD
+96 STSKVVRKANGVSAVFKHQED
-107 SEVNYDPINDTLS
+107 SERILIHEKESPVVGYGRNAYSVSFVGNLAFQGDIPEAVVNI
-120 GANKPMM
+120 
-127 KLMGADKV
+127 
-135 FTDEFIQSRTSISGT
+135 
-150 DGDVVRYGTNRIRGS
+150 
-165 FIANN
+165 
-170 CFIDINLPEEATYTL
+170 

-212 PKGTYES
+212 PKGTYEGS
-219 ADVAFA
+219 DVAFA

-248 LNTKYNELAYEDVP
+248 LNTKYNELAYEDAP
-262 YRKNFLHGKF
+262 HRKQFLHDKF

-286 PEGLELSIPEGAS
+286 PEGLELTIPEGAS

-345 FDKIDTQ
+345 FDKIEVQ
-352 SNKNIVVFK
+352 SNKTFVVFK
-361 TGKYNQ
+361 TTKYNQ
-367 ETDLPKFE
+367 ETDLPKFD
-375 AFIGKMLNE
+375 AFLTKMLND
-384 TGLER
+384 TGLEKSEP
-389 TDAPTTVT
+389 ASTVT
-397 YDGSVVI
+397 YTGSAVI

-424 LVPLEEK
+424 LVPPETEK

>member
-9 PKLSPEE
+9 PELSDRE

-27 PVSRIADLRIAKEAT
+27 PADRIADLRIVRSE
-42 PIETLPEDGRNTVV
+42 PNETVNPADRNTTV

-68 DNENQEDVTPQTEG
+68 DNENQEAITPQTEG
-82 NKVYRHR
+82 DKVFRHTYRTLDITTAI
-89 YKRISLM
+89 KAESTVI
-96 SLLNTNPVGVD
+96 D
-107 SEVNYDPINDTLS
+107 SEVGFQQDEDISNSPTIRK
-120 GANKPMM
+120 ANGSAAIFKNQEDA
-127 KLMGADKV
+127 GR
-135 FTDEFIQSRTSISGT
+135 IIHHGR
-150 DGDVVRYGTNRIRGS
+150 DGDVVDYGQNVYSVSFVGS
-165 FIANN
+165 LAFHGSI
-170 CFIDINLPEEATYTL
+170 PEAVTTI

-203 QGDTSEYSV
+203 QDDTSEYSV
-212 PKGTYES
+212 PKGTYEG

-248 LNTKYNELAYEDVP
+248 LNTKYNELAYEDAP
-262 YRKNFLHGKF
+262 HRKQFLQNKF

-389 TDAPTTVT
+389 SEAPTTIT

-453 EM
+453 EI

>member
-9 PKLSPEE
+9 PELSDRE

-27 PVSRIADLRIAKEAT
+27 PADQIADLRIVRSE
-42 PIETLPEDGRNTVV
+42 PNETINPADRNTTV

-68 DNENQEDVTPQTEG
+68 DNENQESITPRTEG
-82 NKVYRHR
+82 NKVFRHTYRTLN
-89 YKRISLM
+89 ISTAIKAE
-96 SLLNTNPVGVD
+96 STVID
-107 SEVNYDPINDTLS
+107 SEVGFQSDEDISNSPTIRK
-120 GANKPMM
+120 ANGSAVIFKNQE
-127 KLMGADKV
+127 DV
-135 FTDEFIQSRTSISGT
+135 SRIIHHGRDS
-150 DGDVVRYGTNRIRGS
+150 DVVDYGQNVYSVSFVGS
-165 FIANN
+165 LAFHGTIPDAVTT
-170 CFIDINLPEEATYTL
+170 I

-212 PKGTYES
+212 PKGTYAG

-225 GKGNTIKR
+225 GKGNTVKH

-248 LNTKYNELAYEDVP
+248 LNKKYEELAYEDVP
-262 YRKNFLHGKF
+262 HRKQFLRGKF

-286 PEGLELSIPEGAS
+286 PEGLELTIPEGAS

-345 FDKIDTQ
+345 FDKIEVQ
-352 SNKNIVVFK
+352 SNKTFVVFK
-361 TGKYNQ
+361 TTKYNQ
-367 ETDLPKFE
+367 ETDLPKFD
-375 AFIGKMLNE
+375 AFLTKMLND
-384 TGLER
+384 TGLEKSEP
-389 TDAPTTVT
+389 ASSVT
-397 YDGSVVI
+397 YTGSAVI

-424 LVPLEEK
+424 LVPPETEK

-453 EM
+453 EI

>member
-9 PKLSPEE
+9 PELSDKE

-27 PVSRIADLRIAKEAT
+27 PADRIAELRIARTEPNETINPTDRNAT
-42 PIETLPEDGRNTVV
+42 V

-68 DNENQEDVTPQTEG
+68 DNENQESITPQTEG
-82 NKVYRHR
+82 NKVFRHTYRTLD
-89 YKRISLM
+89 ISTAIKAE
-96 SLLNTNPVGVD
+96 STVID
-107 SEVNYDPINDTLS
+107 SEVGFTADEDITNSPTIRK
-120 GANKPMM
+120 AN
-127 KLMGADKV
+127 GSAAV
-135 FTDEFIQSRTSISGT
+135 FKNQEDANRIIHHGR
-150 DGDVVRYGTNRIRGS
+150 DGDVVDYGQNIYSVSFVGS
-165 FIANN
+165 LAFHGSI
-170 CFIDINLPEEATYTL
+170 PEAVTTI

-203 QGDTSEYSV
+203 HGDTSEYSV
-212 PKGTYES
+212 PKGTYEGT
-219 ADVAFA
+219 DVAFA
-225 GKGNTIKR
+225 GKGNAIKR

-248 LNTKYNELAYEDVP
+248 LNTKYNELAYEDAP
-262 YRKNFLHGKF
+262 HRKQFLRGKF
-272 AFTRVSTVPQKTIF
+272 AFARVSTVPQKTIF
-286 PEGLELSIPEGAS
+286 PEGLELTIPEGAS

-345 FDKIDTQ
+345 FDKIEVQ
-352 SNKNIVVFK
+352 SNKTFVVFK
-361 TGKYNQ
+361 TTKYNQ
-367 ETDLPKFE
+367 ETDLPKFDV
-375 AFIGKMLNE
+375 FLTKMLND
-384 TGLER
+384 TGLEKSEP
-389 TDAPTTVT
+389 ASSVT
-397 YDGSVVI
+397 YTGSAVI

-424 LVPLEEK
+424 LVPPETEK

-453 EM
+453 EI

>member
-9 PKLSPEE
+9 PELSDRE

-27 PVSRIADLRIAKEAT
+27 PADRIAELRIAKTESN
-42 PIETLPEDGRNTVV
+42 ETVNPADRNTTV
-56 YIEVPADLAAKY
+56 YIEVPADLASKY
-68 DNENQEDVTPQTEG
+68 DNQNQEDVTPQTEG
-82 NKVYRHR
+82 NKVFRHTYRTLN
-89 YKRISLM
+89 ISTAIKAE
-96 SLLNTNPVGVD
+96 STVID
-107 SEVNYDPINDTLS
+107 SEVGFTADEDISNSPTIRKANGSAAIFKNQEDTGRIIHHGRDS
-120 GANKPMM
+120 
-127 KLMGADKV
+127 
-135 FTDEFIQSRTSISGT
+135 
-150 DGDVVRYGTNRIRGS
+150 DVVDYGQNVYSVSFVGS
-165 FIANN
+165 LAFHGSI
-170 CFIDINLPEEATYTL
+170 PEAVTTI

-212 PKGTYES
+212 PKGTYDG

-225 GKGNTIKR
+225 GKGNTVKH

-248 LNTKYNELAYEDVP
+248 LNKKYEELAYEDAP
-262 YRKNFLHGKF
+262 HRKQFLQGKF

-375 AFIGKMLNE
+375 AFIGKMLNG

-389 TDAPTTVT
+389 SEAPTTVT

-453 EM
+453 EI

>member
-9 PKLSPEE
+9 PELSDKE

-27 PVSRIADLRIAKEAT
+27 PADRIAELRIARTE
-42 PIETLPEDGRNTVV
+42 PNETINPTDRNTTV

-68 DNENQEDVTPQTEG
+68 DNENQESITPQTEG
-82 NKVYRHR
+82 NKVFRHTYRTLN
-89 YKRISLM
+89 ISTAIKAE
-96 SLLNTNPVGVD
+96 STVID
-107 SEVNYDPINDTLS
+107 SEVGFTSDEDISNSPTIRK
-120 GANKPMM
+120 ANGSAAIFKNQEDANRIIHH
-127 KLMGADKV
+127 G
-135 FTDEFIQSRTSISGT
+135 R
-150 DGDVVRYGTNRIRGS
+150 DGDVVDYGQNVYSVSFVGS
-165 FIANN
+165 LAFHGSI
-170 CFIDINLPEEATYTL
+170 PEAVTTI

-212 PKGTYES
+212 PKGTYEG

-248 LNTKYNELAYEDVP
+248 LNTKYNELAYEDAP
-262 YRKNFLHGKF
+262 HRKQFLQNKF

-389 TDAPTTVT
+389 SEAPTTVT

-411 SDDMFMSE
+411 SNDMFMSE

-453 EM
+453 EI

>member
-9 PKLSPEE
+9 PELSDRE

-27 PVSRIADLRIAKEAT
+27 PADRIADLRIVRRE
-42 PIETLPEDGRNTVV
+42 PNETINPADRNTTV

-68 DNENQEDVTPQTEG
+68 DNENQESITPQTEG
-82 NKVYRHR
+82 NKVFRHTYRTLN
-89 YKRISLM
+89 ISTAIKAE
-96 SLLNTNPVGVD
+96 STVID
-107 SEVNYDPINDTLS
+107 SEVGFQSDEDISNSPTIRKANGSAVIFKNQEDVSRIIHHGRDT
-120 GANKPMM
+120 
-127 KLMGADKV
+127 
-135 FTDEFIQSRTSISGT
+135 
-150 DGDVVRYGTNRIRGS
+150 DVVDYGQNVYSVSFVGS
-165 FIANN
+165 LAFHGFI
-170 CFIDINLPEEATYTL
+170 PEAVTTI

-212 PKGTYES
+212 PKGTYAG

-225 GKGNTIKR
+225 GKGNTVKH

-248 LNTKYNELAYEDVP
+248 LNKKYEELAYEDVP
-262 YRKNFLHGKF
+262 HRKQFLRGKF

-286 PEGLELSIPEGAS
+286 PEGLELTIPEGAS

-345 FDKIDTQ
+345 FDKIEVQ
-352 SNKNIVVFK
+352 SNKTFVVFK
-361 TGKYNQ
+361 TTKYNQ
-367 ETDLPKFE
+367 ETDLPKFD
-375 AFIGKMLNE
+375 AFLTKMLND
-384 TGLER
+384 TGLEKSEP
-389 TDAPTTVT
+389 ASSVT
-397 YDGSVVI
+397 YTGSAVI

-424 LVPLEEK
+424 LVPPETEK

-453 EM
+453 EI

>member
-9 PKLSPEE
+9 PKLSDRE

-27 PVSRIADLRIAKEAT
+27 PADRIADLRIARTEPNETINPADRNAT
-42 PIETLPEDGRNTVV
+42 V

-68 DNENQEDVTPQTEG
+68 DNENQENITPQTEG
-82 NKVYRHR
+82 NKVFRHTYRTLD
-89 YKRISLM
+89 ISTAIKAE
-96 SLLNTNPVGVD
+96 STVID
-107 SEVNYDPINDTLS
+107 SEVGFTADEDITNSPTIRK
-120 GANKPMM
+120 AN
-127 KLMGADKV
+127 GSAAV
-135 FTDEFIQSRTSISGT
+135 FKNQEDFNRIIHHGR
-150 DGDVVRYGTNRIRGS
+150 DGDVVDYGQNIYSVSFVGS
-165 FIANN
+165 LAFHGSI
-170 CFIDINLPEEATYTL
+170 PEAVTTI
-185 KADATAGKQ
+185 KADVTAGKQ

-212 PKGTYES
+212 PKGTYEG

-248 LNTKYNELAYEDVP
+248 LNTKYNELAYEDAP
-262 YRKNFLHGKF
+262 HRKQFLHDKF

-389 TDAPTTVT
+389 SEAPTTVT

-453 EM
+453 EI

>member
-9 PKLSPEE
+9 PELSDRE

-27 PVSRIADLRIAKEAT
+27 PADRIADLRIVRSE
-42 PIETLPEDGRNTVV
+42 PNETINPADRNTTV

-68 DNENQEDVTPQTEG
+68 DNENQESITPQTEG
-82 NKVYRHR
+82 NKVFRHTYRTLN
-89 YKRISLM
+89 ISTAIKAE
-96 SLLNTNPVGVD
+96 STVID
-107 SEVNYDPINDTLS
+107 SEVGFQSDEDISNSPTIRK
-120 GANKPMM
+120 ANGSAVIFKNQE
-127 KLMGADKV
+127 DV
-135 FTDEFIQSRTSISGT
+135 SRIIHHGRDS
-150 DGDVVRYGTNRIRGS
+150 DVVDYGQNVYSVSFVGS
-165 FIANN
+165 LAFHGSI
-170 CFIDINLPEEATYTL
+170 PEAVTTI

-212 PKGTYES
+212 PKGTYDG

-248 LNTKYNELAYEDVP
+248 LNTKYNELAYEDAP
-262 YRKNFLHGKF
+262 HRKQFLQNKF

-389 TDAPTTVT
+389 SEAPTTVT

-453 EM
+453 EI

>member
-9 PKLSPEE
+9 PELSDKE

-27 PVSRIADLRIAKEAT
+27 PVDRIAELRIAKTESNETINPTDRNAT
-42 PIETLPEDGRNTVV
+42 V

-68 DNENQEDVTPQTEG
+68 DNENQESITPQTEG
-82 NKVYRHR
+82 NKVFRHTYRTLD
-89 YKRISLM
+89 ISTAIKAE
-96 SLLNTNPVGVD
+96 STVID
-107 SEVNYDPINDTLS
+107 SEVGFTAAEDITNSPTIRK
-120 GANKPMM
+120 ANGSAAIFKNQEDVNRIMHH
-127 KLMGADKV
+127 G
-135 FTDEFIQSRTSISGT
+135 R
-150 DGDVVRYGTNRIRGS
+150 DGDVVDYGQNIYSVSFVNSLAFHGS
-165 FIANN
+165 I
-170 CFIDINLPEEATYTL
+170 PEAVTTI
-185 KADATAGKQ
+185 KADVTSGKQ

-212 PKGTYES
+212 PKGTYEG
-219 ADVAFA
+219 ADVVFA

-248 LNTKYNELAYEDVP
+248 LNTKYNELAYEDAP
-262 YRKNFLHGKF
+262 HRKQFLHDKF

-389 TDAPTTVT
+389 SEAPTTVT

-424 LVPLEEK
+424 LVPPEEK

-453 EM
+453 EI